1 MTYEMQKNILT
12 QNEKKIMDLFWNS
25 EVPLTSVDI
34 VNLTKDLNWKHS
46 YILSSLRSIQQKGLL
61 EVCGSVRYATQY
73 ARQFCPAVS
82 REEYAA
88 RLALTSGINKNS
100 IADVTVALVRETCD
114 KEELFDALENLIK
127 ERENKNG

>member
-1 MTYEMQKNILT
+1 MK
-12 QNEKKIMDLFWNS
+12 KKIMDLFWNS

-46 YILSSLRSIQQKGLL
+46 YILSSLRSIQQKGLI

-88 RLALTSGINKNS
+88 RLALTSGINKSS

-114 KEELFDALENLIK
+114 KEELFDALENIIK
-127 ERENKNG
+127 ELEERENKNG

>member
-1 MTYEMQKNILT
+1 MQKNILT

-46 YILSSLRSIQQKGLL
+46 YILSSLRSIQQKGLI

-73 ARQFCPAVS
+73 A
-82 REEYAA
+82 A
-88 RLALTSGINKNS
+88 RLALTSGINKSS

-114 KEELFDALENLIK
+114 KEELFDALENIIK
-127 ERENKNG
+127 ELEERENKNG